1 MSVDKDKVIA
11 GLRCCDLMRP
21 TLQYC
26 TEQQC
31 PYRGRYMR
39 GDCTPQLHEDALNL
53 LGKKPTRIIL
63 DDVHLYECDPDKNT
77 ECRKTGCYKVGGECH
92 MTKNKEFAREDTK

>member
-39 GDCTPQLHEDALNL
+39 GDCTPQLHEDALHL
-53 LGKKPTRIIL
+53 LGEESARITL
-63 DDVHLYECDPDKNT
+63 DGERLYECDPDKNT
-77 ECRKTGCYKVGGECH
+77 ECSKRFCHVHGGNCH
-92 MTKNKEFAREDTK
+92 QTYNKEFAKEGTK

>member
-1 MSVDKDKVIA
+1 MNADKEKVIA

-26 TEQQC
+26 TEKQC

-39 GDCTPQLHEDALNL
+39 GDCTPQLHEDALHL
-53 LGKKPTRIIL
+53 LGEESARITL
-63 DDVHLYECDPDKNT
+63 DDAQLYECDPDKNT
-77 ECRKTGCYKVGGECH
+77 ECSKHFCYKVGGECH
-92 MTKNKEFAREDTK
+92 KTYNKEFAREDK